1 MLASTTHSTAALA
14 LTTCSQREP
23 TKHEPSAPC
32 VPHWQAPIMMRTSF
46 ASTLAAPGPA
56 MVRRRAH
63 HGLAGNPVALAV
75 IMYLA
80 LGLGSHADAA
90 SRKKKRD
97 PTKVDTDQDGV
108 PNM

>member
-1 MLASTTHSTAALA
+1 
-14 LTTCSQREP
+14 
-23 TKHEPSAPC
+23 
-32 VPHWQAPIMMRTSF
+32 MMRTSF
-46 ASTLAAPGPA
+46 ASAQAAPA
-56 MVRRRAH
+56 AVRRRA
-63 HGLAGNPVALAV
+63 HGLAGNPAALAV

>member
-1 MLASTTHSTAALA
+1 
-14 LTTCSQREP
+14 
-23 TKHEPSAPC
+23 
-32 VPHWQAPIMMRTSF
+32 
-46 ASTLAAPGPA
+46 
-56 MVRRRAH
+56 
-63 HGLAGNPVALAV
+63 
-75 IMYLA
+75 MYLA